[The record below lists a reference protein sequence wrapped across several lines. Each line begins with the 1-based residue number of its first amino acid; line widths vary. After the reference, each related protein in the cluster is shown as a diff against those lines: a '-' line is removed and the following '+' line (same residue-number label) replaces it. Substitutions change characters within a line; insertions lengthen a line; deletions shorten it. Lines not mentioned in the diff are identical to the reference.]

1 MQEWMAWTAT
11 GIMTA
16 ITGVTAWLLKTI
28 ANLPADYVP
37 RSQINN
43 RFDQIKAEIHADME
57 KQDDRTEKRFD
68 RLEAYLVRIESKLD
82 GKADK

>member
-1 MQEWMAWTAT
+1 
-11 GIMTA
+11 
-16 ITGVTAWLLKTI
+16 
-28 ANLPADYVP
+28 
-37 RSQINN
+37 
-43 RFDQIKAEIHADME
+43 ME

>member
-16 ITGVTAWLLKTI
+16 LIGVTGWILRTV

-37 RSQINN
+37 RDQINS
-43 RFDQIKAEIHADME
+43 RFDAVKREIHDDLKA
-57 KQDDRTEKRFD
+57 QDDRNEKRFD
-68 RLEAYLVRIESKLD
+68 RFEAYLVRIESKID
-82 GKADK
+82 AKADK

>member
-16 ITGVTAWLLKTI
+16 LIGVTGWILRTV

-37 RSQINN
+37 RTQVNS
-43 RFDQIKAEIHADME
+43 RFDQLKAEIHEDMT
-57 KQDDRTEKRFD
+57 KQEDRTEKRFD

>member
-16 ITGVTAWLLKTI
+16 LIGVTGWILRTV

-37 RSQINN
+37 RDQINS
-43 RFDQIKAEIHADME
+43 RFDAVKREIHDDLKA
-57 KQDDRTEKRFD
+57 QDDPALKSTAASISSRPKFMRT
-68 RLEAYLVRIESKLD
+68 
-82 GKADK
+82 

>member
-1 MQEWMAWTAT
+1 MAWTAT

-16 ITGVTAWLLKTI
+16 LIGVTGWILRTV

-37 RSQINN
+37 RTQVNS
-43 RFDQIKAEIHADME
+43 RFDQLKAEIHEDMT
-57 KQDDRTEKRFD
+57 KQEDRTEKRFD